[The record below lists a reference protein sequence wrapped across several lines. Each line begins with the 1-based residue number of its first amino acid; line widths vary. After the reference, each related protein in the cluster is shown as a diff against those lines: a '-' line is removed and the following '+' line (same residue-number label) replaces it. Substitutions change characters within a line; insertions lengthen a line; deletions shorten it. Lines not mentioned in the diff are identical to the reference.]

1 MVRRGLNPASATLP
15 GGLFLAQILFGT
27 FSALCADGAESSI
40 DLGLA
45 AHHFAEAR
53 QLCDRDGGKLWG
65 HLLFGPILLVDPA
78 SRQVVASAPDR
89 EAQLTGSG
97 EVFIGKLP
105 ANIMIANTAIDWAGV
120 KWTMML
126 LPLPR
131 DALRRRILL
140 AHELWHRVQDEIGFP
155 GSVAANRHLDT
166 LDARIWLQLEW
177 RALAGA
183 LTRSGKERNDAIGD
197 ALVFRAYRRSLFE
210 KAAEEEER
218 AMEMHEGLAEY
229 TGIALSGA
237 ADPAIF
243 VADCNLKE
251 GAAKPTFIRSFAYAS
266 GPAYGILLD
275 QAGADWRKNLKRTDD
290 LGALLQATLRL
301 RLPEDLKQAA
311 RMRSQSYGG
320 PALVASETARASDRE
335 EVLAA
340 YRQKFI
346 DGPVFVIPLE
356 QMKMQ
361 FDPGELISL
370 DPRGTVYPNVKIVDV
385 WGILTVSNGALLESD
400 FSRITVSAPTKSG
413 ATSAKGDGWTL
424 ELSSGWE
431 VKAGTRPGD
440 KTVGKQPQ

>member
-15 GGLFLAQILFGT
+15 GGLFLAQIFFGT

-53 QLCDRDGGKLWG
+53 DLCERDNGKLWG
-65 HLLFGPILLVDPA
+65 HSLFGPILLVDPA

-89 EAQLTGSG
+89 EAQLTRSG

-105 ANIMIANTAIDWAGV
+105 ANVMIANTAIDWAGV

-126 LPLPR
+126 LPLPA
-131 DALRRRILL
+131 DPLRRRILL
-140 AHELWHRVQDEIGFP
+140 AHELWHRVQDPIGFP
-155 GSVAANRHLDT
+155 GSGAANRHLDT
-166 LDARIWLQLEW
+166 RDGRIWLQLEW
-177 RALAGA
+177 RALARA
-183 LTRSGKERNDAIGD
+183 LTRSGKERNDTISD

-210 KAAEEEER
+210 KAAEEER

-237 ADPAIF
+237 ADLSAF
-243 VADCNLKE
+243 VADHNLKE
-251 GAAKPTFIRSFAYAS
+251 ATAKPTFIRSFAYGS

-290 LGALLQATLRL
+290 LGLLLQIALAIS
-301 RLPEDLKQAA
+301 LPDDLKQAA
-311 RMRSQSYGG
+311 PMRSQPYGG
-320 PALVASETARASDRE
+320 PALVASEAARASDRE
-335 EVLAA
+335 TVLAA

-346 DGPVFVIPLE
+346 DGPVLVIPLQ

-400 FSRITVSAPTKSG
+400 FSRITVSAATKSG
-413 ATSAKGDGWTL
+413 TTSAKGDGWTL

-440 KTVGKQPQ
+440 KTVEKHSE

>member
-40 DLGLA
+40 DSGLA

-53 QLCDRDGGKLWG
+53 ELCDRDNGKLWG

-89 EAQLTGSG
+89 EAQLTRSG

-105 ANIMIANTAIDWAGV
+105 ANVMIANTAIDWAGV

-126 LPLPR
+126 LPLPE

-155 GSVAANRHLDT
+155 GSGAANRHLDT
-166 LDARIWLQLEW
+166 RDGRIWLQLEW

-183 LTRSGKERNDAIGD
+183 LTRSGKERNDAISD
-197 ALVFRAYRRSLFE
+197 ALGFRAYRRSLFE
-210 KAAEEEER
+210 KAAEEER

-237 ADPAIF
+237 ADLAVF
-243 VADCNLKE
+243 VADHNLKQA
-251 GAAKPTFIRSFAYAS
+251 AAKPTFIRSFAYAS

-290 LGALLQATLRL
+290 LGLLLQTALRV
-301 RLPEDLKQAA
+301 RVPDDPEQAA
-311 RMRSQSYGG
+311 QVRSQDYNG

-335 EVLAA
+335 KVLAA

-346 DGPVFVIPLE
+346 DGPVLVIPLQ

-400 FSRITVSAPTKSG
+400 FSRITVSAATKSG
-413 ATSAKGDGWTL
+413 TTSAKGDGWTL

-440 KTVGKQPQ
+440 KTVEKHSE

>member
-15 GGLFLAQILFGT
+15 GGLFLAQIFFGT
-27 FSALCADGAESSI
+27 FSALCADGAESTI

-53 QLCDRDGGKLWG
+53 DLCERDNGKLWG
-65 HLLFGPILLVDPA
+65 HSLFGPILLVDPA

-89 EAQLTGSG
+89 EAQLSRSG

-105 ANIMIANTAIDWAGV
+105 ANVMIANTAIDWAGV

-126 LPLPR
+126 LPLPE
-131 DALRRRILL
+131 DALLRRILL

-155 GSVAANRHLDT
+155 GSGAGNRHLDT
-166 LDARIWLQLEW
+166 RDGRIWLQLEW
-177 RALAGA
+177 RALAVA
-183 LTRSGKERNDAIGD
+183 LTRSGQERNDAISD
-197 ALVFRAYRRSLFE
+197 ALVFRAYRRLLFE
-210 KAAEEEER
+210 KAAEEER

-237 ADPAIF
+237 ANLAVF
-243 VADCNLKE
+243 VADHNLKQ
-251 GAAKPTFIRSFAYAS
+251 AAVKSTFIRSFAYAS

-275 QAGADWRKNLKRTDD
+275 QAATDWRKDLKRTVD
-290 LGALLQATLRL
+290 LGALLQAALAL
-301 RLPEDLKQAA
+301 SLPDDLKQAA
-311 RMRSQSYGG
+311 QMRSQTYGG

-335 EVLAA
+335 KVLAA

-346 DGPVFVIPLE
+346 DGPVLVIPLE

-370 DPRGTVYPNVKIVDV
+370 DPRGTVYPNIKIVDV
-385 WGILTVSNGALLESD
+385 WGILTVSNGVLLESD

-440 KTVGKQPQ
+440 KTVGRQSQ